1 MLRLFSKCTTP
12 PLHRGE
18 ILIFNQEANMLFY
31 KKIDLA
37 DNEKAFLYR
46 RNRFALVLEP
56 GRYRYFDPF
65 GEIRIERFDITQR
78 ELVHNLDKL
87 MVTVFKDKT
96 RNHLEAY
103 RLGEQEIGLLYA
115 DNQLVEILAPGS
127 FRVYWKGVEKIDL
140 KRVDI
145 SETYRVD
152 SELLAVLDK
161 VQTSGLAPKLAAAVY
176 YTEVEDNHV
185 GLLMIN
191 GKLEQQLQPGSY
203 GFWKYQRNVLVKHI
217 DLRIQNLEVSGQEIL
232 TRDKVSLRL
241 NLSAAYRVEG
251 PLIAQEKLV
260 DFNDYLYR
268 EFQLQLREA
277 VGAGTL
283 DQLLGDKDSLNQVI
297 TEGIRSR
304 VAEYG
309 ISVVSVGVRDII
321 LPGDMKT
328 ILNQVV
334 EAEKSAEAN
343 LIKRREETAATRSLH
358 NTAKMMED
366 NPTLMRLKE
375 LEVLEKVTE
384 RIGTINVYSGLEG
397 IMNDLVKS
405 PLSNRQ

>member
-1 MLRLFSKCTTP
+1 
-12 PLHRGE
+12 
-18 ILIFNQEANMLFY
+18 MLFY

-56 GRYRYFDPF
+56 GRYRYLDPF
-65 GEIRIERFDITQR
+65 AEIRIERFDITKR
-78 ELVHNLDKL
+78 ELVHNLGKL

-96 RNHLEAY
+96 RSHLEAY
-103 RLGEQEIGLLYA
+103 RLGEQEVGLLYA

-127 FRVYWKGVEKIDL
+127 FRVYWKGVEKVEL

-152 SELLAVLDK
+152 SELLAVFDK
-161 VQTSGLAPKLAAAVY
+161 VQASGLAPKLAEAVY

-185 GLLMIN
+185 GLLMVN
-191 GKLEQQLQPGSY
+191 GKLEQQLEPGSY
-203 GFWKYQRNVLVKHI
+203 GFWKYQRNILVKHT
-217 DLRIQNLEVSGQEIL
+217 DLRIQNFEVSGQEIL
-232 TRDKVSLRL
+232 TKDKVSLRL
-241 NLSAAYRVEG
+241 NLSAAYRVED
-251 PLIAQEKLV
+251 PVIAQGKLA
-260 DFNDYLYR
+260 DFNDFLYR
-268 EFQLQLREA
+268 EFQLQLREV

-283 DQLLGDKDSLNQVI
+283 DQLLSDKDSLNQVI
-297 TEGIRSR
+297 TKGIRSR
-304 VAEYG
+304 VTELGLA
-309 ISVVSVGVRDII
+309 VVSVGVRDII

-358 NTAKMMED
+358 NTARMMED

-384 RIGTINVYSGLEG
+384 RIGNLNVYSGLEG
-397 IMNDLVKS
+397 VMNDLVKS
-405 PLSNRQ
+405 PLSSKQ

>member
-1 MLRLFSKCTTP
+1 
-12 PLHRGE
+12 
-18 ILIFNQEANMLFY
+18 MLFY
-31 KKIDLA
+31 KNIDLA

-65 GEIRIERFDITQR
+65 FEIRIERFDITQR
-78 ELVHNLDKL
+78 ELVHNLGKL

-96 RNHLEAY
+96 RDHLLAY
-103 RLGEQEIGLLYA
+103 QLSEQEIGLLYA
-115 DNQLVEILAPGS
+115 DQRLVEILAPGS
-127 FRVYWKGVEKIDL
+127 FRVYWKGPEKIEL
-140 KRVDI
+140 KRIDI

-152 SELLAVLDK
+152 NELLALLDK
-161 VQTSGLAPKLAAAVY
+161 TLTSGLVPKLVEAVY

-185 GLLMIN
+185 GLLMVN
-191 GKLEQQLQPGSY
+191 GKLEQQLEPGSY
-203 GFWKYQRNVLVKHI
+203 GFWKYRRNIQVKHT
-217 DLRIQNLEVSGQEIL
+217 DLRIQNFEVSGQEIL

-241 NLSAAYRVEG
+241 NLSAAYRVED
-251 PLIAQEKLV
+251 PLMAQTMLV
-260 DFNDYLYR
+260 DFNDFLYR
-268 EFQLQLREA
+268 EFQLQLREV

-283 DQLLGDKDSLNQVI
+283 DELLGDKESLNQVI

-309 ISVVSVGVRDII
+309 LSVVSVGVRDII
-321 LPGDMKT
+321 LPGEMKT

-384 RIGTINVYSGLEG
+384 RIGNLNVYSGLEG
-397 IMNDLVKS
+397 VMNDLVKS
-405 PLSNRQ
+405 PLSHKQ

>member
-1 MLRLFSKCTTP
+1 
-12 PLHRGE
+12 
-18 ILIFNQEANMLFY
+18 MLFY
-31 KKIDLA
+31 RKIDLA

-46 RNRFALVLEP
+46 RNRFAAVLEP
-56 GRYRYFDPF
+56 GRYRYLDPF
-65 GEIRIERFDITQR
+65 AEIRIERFDITKR

-96 RNHLEAY
+96 LNHLEAY
-103 RLGEQEIGLLYA
+103 RLGEQEVGLLYA

-127 FRVYWKGVEKIDL
+127 FRVYWKGVEKVEL

-152 SELLAVLDK
+152 SELLAVFDK
-161 VQTSGLAPKLAAAVY
+161 VQASGLAPKLAEAVY

-185 GLLMIN
+185 GLLMVN
-191 GKLEQQLQPGSY
+191 GKLEQQLEPGSY
-203 GFWKYQRNVLVKHI
+203 GFWKYQRNILVKHT
-217 DLRIQNLEVSGQEIL
+217 DLRIQNFEVSGHEIL
-232 TRDKVSLRL
+232 TKDKVSLRL
-241 NLSAAYRVEG
+241 NLSAAYRVED
-251 PLIAQEKLV
+251 PVIALSKLA
-260 DFNDYLYR
+260 DFNDFLYR
-268 EFQLQLREA
+268 EFQLQLREV

-283 DQLLGDKDSLNQVI
+283 DQLLSDKDSLNRVI
-297 TEGIRSR
+297 TKGIRSR
-304 VAEYG
+304 VTELGLA
-309 ISVVSVGVRDII
+309 VVSVGVRDII

-358 NTAKMMED
+358 NTARMMED

-384 RIGTINVYSGLEG
+384 RIGNLNVYSGLEG
-397 IMNDLVKS
+397 VMNDLVKS

>member
-1 MLRLFSKCTTP
+1 
-12 PLHRGE
+12 
-18 ILIFNQEANMLFY
+18 MLFY
-31 KKIDLA
+31 KNIDLA

-65 GEIRIERFDITQR
+65 FEIRIERFDITQR
-78 ELVHNLDKL
+78 ELVHNLGKL

-96 RNHLEAY
+96 RDHLLAY
-103 RLGEQEIGLLYA
+103 QLSEQEIGLLYA
-115 DNQLVEILAPGS
+115 DQRLVEILAPGS
-127 FRVYWKGVEKIDL
+127 FRVYWKGPEKIEL
-140 KRVDI
+140 KRIDI

-152 SELLAVLDK
+152 NELLALLDK
-161 VQTSGLAPKLAAAVY
+161 TLTSGLVPKLVEAVY

-185 GLLMIN
+185 GLLMVN
-191 GKLEQQLQPGSY
+191 GKLEQQLEPGSY
-203 GFWKYQRNVLVKHI
+203 GFWKYRRNIQVKHT
-217 DLRIQNLEVSGQEIL
+217 DLRIQNFEVSGQEIL

-241 NLSAAYRVEG
+241 NLSAAYRVED
-251 PLIAQEKLV
+251 PLVAQTKLV
-260 DFNDYLYR
+260 DFNDFLYR
-268 EFQLQLREA
+268 EFQLQLREV

-283 DQLLGDKDSLNQVI
+283 DELLGDKESLNQVI

-309 ISVVSVGVRDII
+309 LSVVSVGVRDII
-321 LPGDMKT
+321 LPGEMKT

-384 RIGTINVYSGLEG
+384 RIGNLNVYSGLEG
-397 IMNDLVKS
+397 VMNDLVKS
-405 PLSNRQ
+405 PLSHKQ